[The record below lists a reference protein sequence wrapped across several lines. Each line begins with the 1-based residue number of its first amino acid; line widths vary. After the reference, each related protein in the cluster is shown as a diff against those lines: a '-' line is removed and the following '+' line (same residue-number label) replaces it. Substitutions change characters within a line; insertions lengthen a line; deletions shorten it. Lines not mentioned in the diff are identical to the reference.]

1 MGVNDLRQLISGNY
15 TLKDTNTIAIG
26 IKSFAFPMYMILFFE
41 KNLYI
46 PGVLGTCLRS
56 KAIN

>member
-1 MGVNDLRQLISGNY
+1 MNY
-15 TLKDTNTIAIG
+15 YWV
-26 IKSFAFPMYMILFFE
+26 SFAKKLFIQQFIISLMYMILFFE

-56 KAIN
+56 KAINQAIFLQLVCLQ